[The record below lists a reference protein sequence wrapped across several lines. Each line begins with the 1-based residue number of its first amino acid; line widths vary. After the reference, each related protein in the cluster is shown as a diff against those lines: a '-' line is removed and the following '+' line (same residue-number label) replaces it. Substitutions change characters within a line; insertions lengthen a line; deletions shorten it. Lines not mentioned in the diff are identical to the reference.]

1 MSQKR
6 PKNVLSWNG
15 QRIIKTESVKKINA
29 VYITRSEHLKF
40 INSEKATQFC
50 EISNLLL
57 TVCTA
62 VKSKVEISQIVVAF
76 SEYMNFMYTK
86 THTASYSLVNS

>member
-57 TVCTA
+57 TVCTV
-62 VKSKVEISQIVVAF
+62 VKNKMEILQNFVAF
-76 SEYMNFMYTK
+76 SEHMIFNLIFLDLL
-86 THTASYSLVNS
+86 S